1 LYHLSNKKFVLDTS
15 IIIDG
20 EITKMLEAGDVEEGS
35 EIVIPL
41 AVLDELQSQA
51 STNKEHGFVGLEEI
65 KKMRELSARRK
76 ISLRFVGQRPDLND
90 IRLAKHGRIDAIIKD
105 VAMQES
111 ATLITADYVQALVA
125 EAQGI
130 KAMHIRAPT
139 KTTDLEFEKYFDEN
153 TMSVHLKEG
162 TFPMA
167 KRGRPGT
174 FQLVKIAQEKST
186 YAQLTNIIKEV
197 SEAGRVTGTGSVEIS
212 RSGATVIQFGNFRIA
227 ITRPPFSDGLEV
239 TIVRPIV
246 RLALADYNASEK
258 LMERLSGKAEGII
271 IAGPP
276 GSGKST
282 LASSL
287 AQFYSER
294 GKIVKTF
301 ESPRD
306 LQVPEE
312 VTQYGPLE
320 GSFEKAVD
328 ILLLVRPDYTIFD
341 EVRRAQDFEVFADM
355 RLAGVGMVGV
365 VHASSPLDAIQRFM
379 GRVELG
385 MVPHILDTI
394 IFVRD
399 GSIKKVYELSLTV
412 KVPTGMTEADL
423 ARPLVEVRDFET
435 GAIEYEIYTF
445 GEENVVVP
453 VSKLAKSGGEAASGI
468 RKLAQSK
475 IMDFVRRFDPSA
487 EVNIISDNKVQ
498 VRVSKEAAPRLIGK
512 GGATVSELE
521 EMLGVKIDVEAKI
534 PTLGK
539 EIEFDIS
546 ESGSSVNILVD
557 DEVVGRTVD
566 VYVEDDYIMSSQ
578 VGKKA
583 RVKVDKRSEAGRSIV
598 NAILAGQEIKVF
610 LSRH

>member
-1 LYHLSNKKFVLDTS
+1 LRNKKFVLDTS

-20 EITKMLEAGDVEEGS
+20 EITKMLELGKIEQESD
-35 EIVIPL
+35 IIIPL

-51 STNKEHGFVGLEEI
+51 SMNKEHGFVGLEEI
-65 KKMRELSARRK
+65 KKMRELCTAK
-76 ISLRFVGQRPDLND
+76 NISLRFVGQRPDLDD

-105 VAMQES
+105 VAMHES

-130 KAMHIRAPT
+130 KAMHIRTPT
-139 KTTDLEFEKYFDEN
+139 KTTDLEFEKYFDET
-153 TMSVHLKEG
+153 TMSVHLKER

-167 KRGRPGT
+167 KRGKPGN
-174 FQLVKIAQEKST
+174 FQLVKISQEKST
-186 YAQLTNIIKEV
+186 YHQLLNITREV
-197 SEAGRVTGTGSVEIS
+197 SEASRVTGMGSVEIS
-212 RSGATVIQFGNFRIA
+212 RSGATVLQFGNFRIA

-239 TIVRPIV
+239 TIVRPII
-246 RLALADYNASEK
+246 RLELEDYNPSNK
-258 LMERLSGKAEGII
+258 LMERLSGKAEGIV

-282 LASSL
+282 LASSI
-287 AQFYSER
+287 AQFYTKR

-306 LQVPEE
+306 LQVPDE

-394 IFVRD
+394 IFVRE
-399 GSIKKVYELSLTV
+399 GSIKKVYELTLTV
-412 KVPTGMTEADL
+412 KVPSGMTEADL
-423 ARPLVEVRDFET
+423 ARPLVEVRDFES
-435 GAIEYEIYTF
+435 GVIEYEIYTF
-445 GEENVVVP
+445 GDENVVVP
-453 VSKLAKSGGEAASGI
+453 VSKLAKGGQIESGVH
-468 RKLAQSK
+468 KLAQSK
-475 IMDFVRRFDPSA
+475 IMDVVRRFDPSA

-498 VRVSKEAAPRLIGK
+498 VRVSKEAAPRVIGK
-512 GGATVSELE
+512 GGSTVSELE
-521 EMLGVKIDVEAKI
+521 EMLGIKIDVEAKT

-546 ESGSSVNILVD
+546 ETGSSINILVD
-557 DEVVGRTVD
+557 DGVIGHTVN
-566 VYVEDDYIMSSQ
+566 VYVEDEYVLSSQ

-583 RVKVDKRSEAGRSIV
+583 RVKIDKRSESGKKIL
-598 NAILAGQEIKVF
+598 NAIIAGQEEIKVF
-610 LSRH
+610 LSKR

>member
-1 LYHLSNKKFVLDTS
+1 MRNKKFVLDTS

-20 EITKMLEAGDVEEGS
+20 EITKMLEENNIEEGS
-35 EIVIPL
+35 DIIIPL

-65 KKMRELSARRK
+65 KKMRELCITK
-76 ISLRFVGQRPDLND
+76 NINLRFVGQRPDLDD

-105 VAMQES
+105 VAMYES

-130 KAMHIRAPT
+130 NAMHIQTPT
-139 KTTDLEFEKYFDEN
+139 KTTDLEFEKYFDN
-153 TMSVHLKEG
+153 TTMSVHLKEG

-167 KRGRPGT
+167 KRGKPGN
-174 FQLVKIAQEKST
+174 FQLVKISEEKST
-186 YAQLTNIIKEV
+186 YQRLSNIIKEV
-197 SEAGRVTGTGSVEIS
+197 SEASRVTGKGSVEIS
-212 RSGATVIQFGNFRIA
+212 RSGATVIQFSNFRIA

-246 RLALADYNASEK
+246 RLELEDYNASEK

-287 AQFYSER
+287 AQFYMKRS
-294 GKIVKTF
+294 KIVKTF

-394 IFVRD
+394 IFVRE
-399 GSIKKVYELSLTV
+399 GSIKKVYELTLTV
-412 KVPTGMTEADL
+412 KVPAGMTEADL
-423 ARPLVEVRDFET
+423 ARPLVEVRDFES

-453 VSKLAKSGGEAASGI
+453 VSKLAKGGQPESGM

-475 IMDFVRRFDPSA
+475 IMDIIRRFDPSA

-521 EMLGVKIDVEAKI
+521 EMLGVKIDVEAKV

-546 ESGSSVNILVD
+546 ETGSSITILVD
-557 DEVVGRTVD
+557 DDIVGRTVD
-566 VYVEDDYIMSSQ
+566 VYVEDEYILSSQ

-583 RVKVDKRSEAGRSIV
+583 RVKIDKRSESGKKIL
-598 NAILAGQEIKVF
+598 NAIIAGQEINVF
-610 LSRH
+610 LSRR

>member
-1 LYHLSNKKFVLDTS
+1 MKNKKFVLDTS
-15 IIIDG
+15 IVIDG
-20 EITKMLEAGDVEEGS
+20 EITKMLEDGNIEQGS
-35 EIVIPL
+35 DIIIPL

-65 KKMRELSARRK
+65 KKIRELCLIK
-76 ISLRFVGQRPDLND
+76 NITLRFVGQRPDLDD

-105 VAMQES
+105 VAMNES
-111 ATLITADYVQALVA
+111 AKLITADYVQALVA

-130 KAMHIRAPT
+130 EAMHIRTPT
-139 KTTDLEFEKYFDEN
+139 KTTDLEFEKYFDDS

-167 KRGRPGT
+167 KRGKPGD
-174 FQLVKIAQEKST
+174 FQLVKIGQEKITSHK
-186 YAQLTNIIKEV
+186 LLNIIKEV
-197 SEAGRVTGTGSVEIS
+197 SEASRVTGTGSVEIS
-212 RSGATVIQFGNFRIA
+212 RSGATVLQFGNFRIA

-239 TIVRPIV
+239 TLVRPIV
-246 RLALADYNASEK
+246 RLELEDYNPSSK
-258 LMERLSGKAEGII
+258 LMERLLGKAEGIV

-282 LASSL
+282 LASSM
-287 AQFYSER
+287 AKFYTKG

-306 LQVPEE
+306 LQVPDE

-399 GSIKKVYELSLTV
+399 GSIRKVYELTLTV
-412 KVPTGMTEADL
+412 KVPSGMTEEDL
-423 ARPLVEVRDFET
+423 ARPLVEVRDFES
-435 GAIEYEIYTF
+435 GVIEYEIYTF
-445 GEENVVVP
+445 GDENVVVP
-453 VSKLAKSGGEAASGI
+453 VSKLIKDEKTTASGV

-475 IMDFVRRFDPSA
+475 IMDIVRRFDPSA
-487 EVNIISDNKVQ
+487 EVNVISDNKVQ
-498 VRVSKEAAPRLIGK
+498 VRVSKEAAPRVIGK
-512 GGATVSELE
+512 GGSTVSELE

-546 ESGSSVNILVD
+546 ETGSSINILVD
-557 DEVVGRTVD
+557 DAVIGHMVD
-566 VYVEDDYIMSSQ
+566 VYIEDEYIMSSQ
-578 VGKKA
+578 IGKKA
-583 RVKVDKRSEAGRSIV
+583 RVKIDKHSEQGKKIL
-598 NAILAGQEIKVF
+598 NAVIAGQEEIKVF
-610 LSRH
+610 VSKH

>member
-1 LYHLSNKKFVLDTS
+1 MRNKKFVLDTS

-20 EITKMLEAGDVEEGS
+20 EITKMLEAGNIEQESD
-35 EIVIPL
+35 IIIPL

-65 KKMRELSARRK
+65 KKMRELCTAK
-76 ISLRFVGQRPDLND
+76 NISLRFVGQRPDLDD

-105 VAMQES
+105 VAMHES

-130 KAMHIRAPT
+130 NAMHIRTPT
-139 KTTDLEFEKYFDEN
+139 KTTDLEFERYFDDT

-167 KRGRPGT
+167 KRGKPGN
-174 FQLVKIAQEKST
+174 FQLVKISQEKST
-186 YAQLTNIIKEV
+186 YHQLLNIIREV
-197 SEAGRVTGTGSVEIS
+197 SEASRVTGTGSVEIS
-212 RSGATVIQFGNFRIA
+212 RSGATVLQYGNFRIA

-239 TIVRPIV
+239 TIVRPII
-246 RLALADYNASEK
+246 RLELEDYNPSNK
-258 LMERLSGKAEGII
+258 LMERLSGKAEGIV

-282 LASSL
+282 LASSV
-287 AQFYSER
+287 AQFYTKR

-306 LQVPEE
+306 LQVPDE

-394 IFVRD
+394 IFVRE
-399 GSIKKVYELSLTV
+399 GGIKKVYELTLTV
-412 KVPTGMTEADL
+412 KVPSGMTEADL
-423 ARPLVEVRDFET
+423 ARPLVEVRDFES
-435 GAIEYEIYTF
+435 GVIEYEIYTF
-445 GEENVVVP
+445 GDENVVVP
-453 VSKLAKSGGEAASGI
+453 VSKLAKGGRIESGI
-468 RKLAQSK
+468 HKLAQSK
-475 IMDFVRRFDPSA
+475 IMDIVRRFDPSA
-487 EVNIISDNKVQ
+487 EVNVISDNKVQ
-498 VRVSKEAAPRLIGK
+498 VRVSKEAAPRVIGK
-512 GGATVSELE
+512 GGSTVSELE
-521 EMLGVKIDVEAKI
+521 EMLGVKIDVEAKT

-546 ESGSSVNILVD
+546 ETSSAINILVHD
-557 DEVVGRTVD
+557 DVIGHTVD
-566 VYVEDDYIMSSQ
+566 VYAEDEYVLSSQ

-583 RVKVDKRSEAGRSIV
+583 RVKIDKRSESGKKIL
-598 NAILAGQEIKVF
+598 NAIIAGQEEIKVF
-610 LSRH
+610 ISRR

>member
-1 LYHLSNKKFVLDTS
+1 LKNKKFVLDTS

-20 EITKMLEAGDVEEGS
+20 EITKMLEADNIEQES
-35 EIVIPL
+35 DIIIPL

-65 KKMRELSARRK
+65 KKMRELCTAK
-76 ISLRFVGQRPDLND
+76 NIGLRFVGQRPDFDD

-105 VAMQES
+105 VAMHES

-130 KAMHIRAPT
+130 KSMHIRTPT
-139 KTTDLEFEKYFDEN
+139 KTTDLEFEKYFDDT

-167 KRGRPGT
+167 KRGKPGN
-174 FQLVKIAQEKST
+174 FQLVKISQEKST
-186 YAQLTNIIKEV
+186 YHQLINIIKEV
-197 SEAGRVTGTGSVEIS
+197 SEASRVAGTGSVEIS
-212 RSGATVIQFGNFRIA
+212 RSGATVLQFGNFRIA

-239 TIVRPIV
+239 TIVRPII
-246 RLALADYNASEK
+246 RLELEDYNPSNK
-258 LMERLSGKAEGII
+258 LMERLSGKAEGIV

-282 LASSL
+282 LASSV
-287 AQFYSER
+287 AQFYTKR

-306 LQVPEE
+306 LQVPDE

-394 IFVRD
+394 IFVRE
-399 GSIKKVYELSLTV
+399 GSIKKVYELTLTV
-412 KVPTGMTEADL
+412 KVPSGMTEADL
-423 ARPLVEVRDFET
+423 ARPLVEVRDFES
-435 GAIEYEIYTF
+435 GVIEYEIYTF
-445 GEENVVVP
+445 GDENVVVP
-453 VSKLAKSGGEAASGI
+453 VSKLAKGGQIERSGVH
-468 RKLAQSK
+468 KLAQSK
-475 IMDFVRRFDPSA
+475 VMDIVRRFDPSA
-487 EVNIISDNKVQ
+487 EVNVISNNKVQ
-498 VRVSKEAAPRLIGK
+498 IRVSKEAAPRVIGK
-512 GGATVSELE
+512 GGSTVSELE
-521 EMLGVKIDVEAKI
+521 EMLGVKIDVEAKT

-546 ESGSSVNILVD
+546 ETGSSINILFD
-557 DEVVGRTVD
+557 DDVIGHMVD
-566 VYVEDDYIMSSQ
+566 VYIEDQYVLSSQ

-583 RVKVDKRSEAGRSIV
+583 RVKIDKRSESGKKIL
-598 NAILAGQEIKVF
+598 NAIIAGQEEDIKVF
-610 LSRH
+610 ISSH

>member
-1 LYHLSNKKFVLDTS
+1 LKNKKFVLDTS

-20 EITKMLEAGDVEEGS
+20 EITKMLEAGNIEQESD
-35 EIVIPL
+35 IIIPL

-65 KKMRELSARRK
+65 KKMRELCITNN
-76 ISLRFVGQRPDLND
+76 ISLRFVGQRPDLDD

-105 VAMQES
+105 VAMHEA

-130 KAMHIRAPT
+130 EAMHIRTPT
-139 KTTDLEFEKYFDEN
+139 KTTDLEFEKYFDDT

-162 TFPMA
+162 TFPVA
-167 KRGRPGT
+167 KRGKPGN
-174 FQLVKIAQEKST
+174 FQLVRISQEKST
-186 YAQLTNIIKEV
+186 SRQLLNIIKEV
-197 SEAGRVTGTGSVEIS
+197 SEASRVTGTGSVEIS
-212 RSGATVIQFGNFRIA
+212 RSGATVLQFGNFRIA

-239 TIVRPIV
+239 TIVRPII
-246 RLALADYNASEK
+246 RLELEDYNVSNK
-258 LMERLSGKAEGII
+258 LMERLSGKAEGIV

-282 LASSL
+282 LASSI
-287 AQFYSER
+287 AQFYTKR
-294 GKIVKTF
+294 AKIVKTF

-412 KVPTGMTEADL
+412 KVPSGMTEADL
-423 ARPLVEVRDFET
+423 ARPLVEVRDFES
-435 GAIEYEIYTF
+435 GVIEYEIYTF
-445 GEENVVVP
+445 GDENVVVP
-453 VSKLAKSGGEAASGI
+453 VSKLAKGGQMESGV

-475 IMDFVRRFDPSA
+475 IMDVVRRFDPSA
-487 EVNIISDNKVQ
+487 EVNVISDNKVQ
-498 VRVSKEAAPRLIGK
+498 VRVSKEAAPRVIGK
-512 GGATVSELE
+512 GGSTVSELE

-546 ESGSSVNILVD
+546 EAGSSINILVD
-557 DEVVGRTVD
+557 DDVIGHTVD
-566 VYVEDDYIMSSQ
+566 VYVEDEYILSSQ

-583 RVKVDKRSEAGRSIV
+583 RLKIDKRSESGKKIL
-598 NAILAGQEIKVF
+598 NAIIAGQEEVKVF
-610 LSRH
+610 ISRR

>member
-1 LYHLSNKKFVLDTS
+1 LRNKKFVLDTS

-20 EITKMLEAGDVEEGS
+20 EITKMLEAGNIEQESD
-35 EIVIPL
+35 IIIPL

-65 KKMRELSARRK
+65 KKMRELCTAK
-76 ISLRFVGQRPDLND
+76 NISLRFVGQRPDLDD

-105 VAMQES
+105 VAMHES

-130 KAMHIRAPT
+130 NAMHIRTPT
-139 KTTDLEFEKYFDEN
+139 KTTDLEFERYFDDT

-167 KRGRPGT
+167 KRGKPGN
-174 FQLVKIAQEKST
+174 FQLVKISQEKST
-186 YAQLTNIIKEV
+186 YHQLLNIIREV
-197 SEAGRVTGTGSVEIS
+197 SEASRVTGTGSVEIS
-212 RSGATVIQFGNFRIA
+212 RSGATVLQYGNFRIA

-239 TIVRPIV
+239 TIVRPII
-246 RLALADYNASEK
+246 RLELEDYNPSNK
-258 LMERLSGKAEGII
+258 LMERLSGKAEGIV

-282 LASSL
+282 LASSV
-287 AQFYSER
+287 AQFYTKR

-306 LQVPEE
+306 LQVPDE

-394 IFVRD
+394 IFVRE
-399 GSIKKVYELSLTV
+399 GGIKKVYELTLTV
-412 KVPTGMTEADL
+412 KVPSGMTEADL
-423 ARPLVEVRDFET
+423 ARPLVEVRDFES
-435 GAIEYEIYTF
+435 GVIEYEIYTF
-445 GEENVVVP
+445 GDENVVVP
-453 VSKLAKSGGEAASGI
+453 VSKLAKGGRIESGI
-468 RKLAQSK
+468 HKLAQSK
-475 IMDFVRRFDPSA
+475 IMDIVRRFDPSA
-487 EVNIISDNKVQ
+487 EVNVISDNKVQ
-498 VRVSKEAAPRLIGK
+498 VRVSKEAAPRVIGK
-512 GGATVSELE
+512 GGSTVSELE
-521 EMLGVKIDVEAKI
+521 EMLGVKIDVEAKT

-546 ESGSSVNILVD
+546 ETSSAINILVHD
-557 DEVVGRTVD
+557 DVIGHTVD
-566 VYVEDDYIMSSQ
+566 VYAEDEYVLSSQ

-583 RVKVDKRSEAGRSIV
+583 RVKIDKRSESGKKIL
-598 NAILAGQEIKVF
+598 NAIIAGQEEIKVF
-610 LSRH
+610 ISRR

>member
-1 LYHLSNKKFVLDTS
+1 MKNKKFVLDTS

-20 EITKMLEAGDVEEGS
+20 EITKMLEAGNIEQESD
-35 EIVIPL
+35 IIIPL

-65 KKMRELSARRK
+65 KKMRELCITNN
-76 ISLRFVGQRPDLND
+76 ISLRFVGQRPDLDD

-105 VAMQES
+105 VAMHEA

-130 KAMHIRAPT
+130 EAMHIRTPT
-139 KTTDLEFEKYFDEN
+139 KTTDLEFEKYFDDT

-162 TFPMA
+162 TFPVA
-167 KRGRPGT
+167 KRGKPGN
-174 FQLVKIAQEKST
+174 FQLVRISQEKST
-186 YAQLTNIIKEV
+186 PRQLLNIIKEV
-197 SEAGRVTGTGSVEIS
+197 SEASRVTGMGSVEIS
-212 RSGATVIQFGNFRIA
+212 RSGATVLQFGNFRIA

-239 TIVRPIV
+239 TIVRPII
-246 RLALADYNASEK
+246 RLELEDYNVSNK
-258 LMERLSGKAEGII
+258 LMERLSGKAEGIV

-282 LASSL
+282 LASSI
-287 AQFYSER
+287 AQFYTKR
-294 GKIVKTF
+294 AKIVKTF

-412 KVPTGMTEADL
+412 KVPSGMTEADL
-423 ARPLVEVRDFET
+423 ARPLVEVRDFES
-435 GAIEYEIYTF
+435 GVIEYEIYTY
-445 GEENVVVP
+445 GDENVVVP
-453 VSKLAKSGGEAASGI
+453 VSKLAKGGQIESGV

-475 IMDFVRRFDPSA
+475 IMDVVRRFDPSA
-487 EVNIISDNKVQ
+487 EVNVISDNKVQ
-498 VRVSKEAAPRLIGK
+498 VRVSKEAAPRVIGK
-512 GGATVSELE
+512 GGSTVSELE

-534 PTLGK
+534 PTPGK

-546 ESGSSVNILVD
+546 EAGSSINILVD
-557 DEVVGRTVD
+557 DDVIGHTVD
-566 VYVEDDYIMSSQ
+566 VYVEDEYILSSQ

-583 RVKVDKRSEAGRSIV
+583 RLKIDKRSESGKKLL
-598 NAILAGQEIKVF
+598 NAIITGQEEVKVF
-610 LSRH
+610 ISRR

>member
-1 LYHLSNKKFVLDTS
+1 LRNKKFVLDTS

-20 EITKMLEAGDVEEGS
+20 EITKMLELGNIEQESD
-35 EIVIPL
+35 IIIPL

-51 STNKEHGFVGLEEI
+51 SMNKEHGFVGLEEI
-65 KKMRELSARRK
+65 KKMRELCTAK
-76 ISLRFVGQRPDLND
+76 NISLRFVGQRPDLDD

-105 VAMQES
+105 VAMHES

-130 KAMHIRAPT
+130 KAMHIRTPT
-139 KTTDLEFEKYFDEN
+139 KTTDLEFEKYFDDT

-167 KRGRPGT
+167 KRGKPGN
-174 FQLVKIAQEKST
+174 FQLVKISQEKST
-186 YAQLTNIIKEV
+186 YHQLLNITREV
-197 SEAGRVTGTGSVEIS
+197 SEASRVTGMGSVEIS
-212 RSGATVIQFGNFRIA
+212 RSGATVLQFGNFRIA

-239 TIVRPIV
+239 TIVRPII
-246 RLALADYNASEK
+246 RLELEDYNPSNK
-258 LMERLSGKAEGII
+258 LMERLSGKAEGIV

-282 LASSL
+282 LASSI
-287 AQFYSER
+287 AQFYTKR

-306 LQVPEE
+306 LQVPDE

-394 IFVRD
+394 IFVRE
-399 GSIKKVYELSLTV
+399 GSIKKVYELTLTV
-412 KVPTGMTEADL
+412 KVPSGMTEADL
-423 ARPLVEVRDFET
+423 ARPLVEVRDFES
-435 GAIEYEIYTF
+435 GVIEYEIYTF
-445 GEENVVVP
+445 GDENVVVP
-453 VSKLAKSGGEAASGI
+453 VSKLAKGGQIESGVH
-468 RKLAQSK
+468 KLAQSK
-475 IMDFVRRFDPSA
+475 IMDVVRRFDPSA

-498 VRVSKEAAPRLIGK
+498 VRVSKEAAPRVIGK
-512 GGATVSELE
+512 GGSTVSELE
-521 EMLGVKIDVEAKI
+521 EMLGIKIDVEAKT
-534 PTLGK
+534 PTLGE

-546 ESGSSVNILVD
+546 ETGSSINILVD
-557 DEVVGRTVD
+557 DGVIGHTVN
-566 VYVEDDYIMSSQ
+566 VYVEDEYVLSSQ

-583 RVKVDKRSEAGRSIV
+583 RVKIDKRSESGKKIL
-598 NAILAGQEIKVF
+598 NAIIAGQEEIKVF
-610 LSRH
+610 ISKR

>member
-1 LYHLSNKKFVLDTS
+1 LKNKKFVLDTS

-20 EITKMLEAGDVEEGS
+20 EITKMLEAGNIEQESD
-35 EIVIPL
+35 IIIPL

-65 KKMRELSARRK
+65 KKMREICITNN
-76 ISLRFVGQRPDLND
+76 ISLRFVGQRPDLDD

-105 VAMQES
+105 VAMHEA

-130 KAMHIRAPT
+130 EAMHIRTPT
-139 KTTDLEFEKYFDEN
+139 KTTDLEFEKYFDDT

-162 TFPMA
+162 TFPVA
-167 KRGRPGT
+167 KRGKPGN
-174 FQLVKIAQEKST
+174 FQLVKISQEKST
-186 YAQLTNIIKEV
+186 SRQLLNIIKEV
-197 SEAGRVTGTGSVEIS
+197 SEASRVTGTGSVEIS
-212 RSGATVIQFGNFRIA
+212 RSGATVLQFGNFRIA

-246 RLALADYNASEK
+246 RLELEDYNASNK
-258 LMERLSGKAEGII
+258 LMERLSGKAEGIV

-282 LASSL
+282 LASSV
-287 AQFYSER
+287 AQFYTKG

-306 LQVPEE
+306 LQVPDE

-399 GSIKKVYELSLTV
+399 GSIKKVYELTLTV
-412 KVPTGMTEADL
+412 KVPSGMTEADL
-423 ARPLVEVRDFET
+423 ARPLVEVRDFES

-445 GEENVVVP
+445 GDENVVVP
-453 VSKLAKSGGEAASGI
+453 VKQLAKGGQIESGV

-475 IMDFVRRFDPSA
+475 IMDIVRRFDPSA
-487 EVNIISDNKVQ
+487 EVNVISDNKVQ
-498 VRVSKEAAPRLIGK
+498 VRVSKEAAPRVIGK
-512 GGATVSELE
+512 GGSTVSELE

-546 ESGSSVNILVD
+546 ETGSSINILVD
-557 DEVVGRTVD
+557 DDVIGNTVD
-566 VYVEDDYIMSSQ
+566 VYVEDEYILSSH

-583 RVKVDKRSEAGRSIV
+583 RVKIDKRSESGKKIL
-598 NAILAGQEIKVF
+598 NAIIAGQEEIKVF
-610 LSRH
+610 ISRR

>member
-1 LYHLSNKKFVLDTS
+1 LRNNKFVLDTS

-20 EITKMLEAGDVEEGS
+20 EITKMLEAGNIEQESD
-35 EIVIPL
+35 IIIPL

-65 KKMRELSARRK
+65 KKMRELCTAK
-76 ISLRFVGQRPDLND
+76 NISLRFVGQRPDLDD

-105 VAMQES
+105 VAMHES

-130 KAMHIRAPT
+130 KAMHIRTPT
-139 KTTDLEFEKYFDEN
+139 KTTDLEFERYFDGT

-167 KRGRPGT
+167 KRGKPGN
-174 FQLVKIAQEKST
+174 FQLVKISQEKST
-186 YAQLTNIIKEV
+186 YHQLLNIVREV
-197 SEAGRVTGTGSVEIS
+197 SEASRVTGTGSVEIS
-212 RSGATVIQFGNFRIA
+212 RSGATVLQFGNFRIA

-239 TIVRPIV
+239 TIVRPII
-246 RLALADYNASEK
+246 RLELEDYNASNK
-258 LMERLSGKAEGII
+258 LMERLSGKAEGIV

-282 LASSL
+282 LASSV
-287 AQFYSER
+287 AQFYTKR

-306 LQVPEE
+306 LQVPDE

-394 IFVRD
+394 IFVRE
-399 GSIKKVYELSLTV
+399 GSIKKVYELTLTV
-412 KVPTGMTEADL
+412 KVPSGMTEADL
-423 ARPLVEVRDFET
+423 ARPLVEVRDFES
-435 GAIEYEIYTF
+435 GVIEYEIYTF
-445 GEENVVVP
+445 GDENVVVP
-453 VSKLAKSGGEAASGI
+453 VLKLAKGVRMESGVH
-468 RKLAQSK
+468 KLAQSK
-475 IMDFVRRFDPSA
+475 IMDIVRRFDPSA
-487 EVNIISDNKVQ
+487 EVNVISDNKVQ
-498 VRVSKEAAPRLIGK
+498 IRVSKEAAPRVIGK
-512 GGATVSELE
+512 GGSTVSELE
-521 EMLGVKIDVEAKI
+521 EMLGVKIDVEAKT

-546 ESGSSVNILVD
+546 ETSSSINILVSD
-557 DEVVGRTVD
+557 DAIGHTVD
-566 VYVEDDYIMSSQ
+566 VYVEDEYILSSP

-583 RVKVDKRSEAGRSIV
+583 RVKIDKRSESGKKIL
-598 NAILAGQEIKVF
+598 NAIIAGQEEIKVF
-610 LSRH
+610 INRRR

>member
-1 LYHLSNKKFVLDTS
+1 MSGQKFVLDTS

-20 EITKMLEAGDVEEGS
+20 EITKMIQNGDLEEGS
-35 EIVIPL
+35 ELIIPL

-51 STNKEHGFVGLEEI
+51 STNKEHGFVGLSEI
-65 KKMRELSARRK
+65 KKMRELCSARNVQ
-76 ISLRFVGQRPDLND
+76 LRFVGQRPDIDD

-130 KAMHIRAPT
+130 KAKHIRAPT
-139 KTTDLEFEKYFDEN
+139 KTKDLEFEKYFDEN

-167 KRGRPGT
+167 KRGKPGS
-174 FQLVKIAQEKST
+174 FELIKIGDEMST

-197 SEAGRVTGTGSVEIS
+197 SEASRVTGAGSLEIS

-239 TIVRPIV
+239 TIVKPIV
-246 RLALADYNASEK
+246 RLVLSDYAPSAK
-258 LMERLSGKAEGII
+258 LMERLSGKAEGVI

-287 AQFYSER
+287 AQFYVDR
-294 GKIVKTF
+294 NKIVKTF

-306 LQVPEE
+306 LQVPDQ

-341 EVRRAQDFEVFADM
+341 EVRRAHDFAVFADM

-385 MVPHILDTI
+385 MIPHILDTI

-399 GSIKKVYELSLTV
+399 GGIKKVYELELTV
-412 KVPTGMTEADL
+412 RVPTGMTEADL
-423 ARPLVEVRDFET
+423 ARPLVEVRDFES
-435 GAIEYEIYTF
+435 GAIEYEIYTY

-453 VSKLAKSGGEAASGI
+453 ISKIAKAGQAAESGI
-468 RKLAQSK
+468 KKLAQSR
-475 IMDFVRRFDPSA
+475 ILDYVRRFDPSA

-498 VRVSKEAAPRLIGK
+498 VRVSKDAAPRLIGR

-521 EMLGVKIDVEAKI
+521 EMLGVKIDVEVRI

-539 EIEFDIS
+539 EIDFEIN
-546 ESGSSVNILVD
+546 ESGSSVNVLLD
-557 DEVVGRTVD
+557 DKVIGRTVD
-566 VYVEDDYIMSSQ
+566 VYVNEELMISSQ

-583 RVKVDKRSEAGRSIV
+583 RVKIDKRSEAGRKIV
-598 NAILAGQEIKVF
+598 NAIIGGEEIKVF
-610 LSRH
+610 LSRR

>member
-1 LYHLSNKKFVLDTS
+1 LRNKKFVLDTS

-20 EITKMLEAGDVEEGS
+20 EITKMLEVGNIEQESD
-35 EIVIPL
+35 IIIPL

-65 KKMRELSARRK
+65 KKMRELCTAK
-76 ISLRFVGQRPDLND
+76 NISLRFVGQRPDLDD

-105 VAMQES
+105 VAMHES

-130 KAMHIRAPT
+130 KAMHIRTPT
-139 KTTDLEFEKYFDEN
+139 KTTDLEFEKYFDDT

-162 TFPMA
+162 TIPMA
-167 KRGRPGT
+167 KRGKPGN
-174 FQLVKIAQEKST
+174 FQLVKINQEKST
-186 YAQLTNIIKEV
+186 YHQLLNIIREV
-197 SEAGRVTGTGSVEIS
+197 SEASRVTGTGSVEIS
-212 RSGATVIQFGNFRIA
+212 RSGATVLQFGNFRIA

-239 TIVRPIV
+239 TIVRPII
-246 RLALADYNASEK
+246 RLELEDYNASNK
-258 LMERLSGKAEGII
+258 LMERLSGKAEGIV

-282 LASSL
+282 LASSV
-287 AQFYSER
+287 AQFYTKR

-306 LQVPEE
+306 LQVPDE

-399 GSIKKVYELSLTV
+399 GSIKKVYELTLTV
-412 KVPTGMTEADL
+412 KVPSGMTEADL
-423 ARPLVEVRDFET
+423 ARPLVEVRDFES
-435 GAIEYEIYTF
+435 GVIEYEIYTF
-445 GEENVVVP
+445 GDENVVVP
-453 VSKLAKSGGEAASGI
+453 VSKLAKGGQIESGV

-475 IMDFVRRFDPSA
+475 IMDIVRRFDPSA
-487 EVNIISDNKVQ
+487 EVNVISDNKVQ
-498 VRVSKEAAPRLIGK
+498 VRVSKEAAPRVIGK
-512 GGATVSELE
+512 GGSTVSELE
-521 EMLGVKIDVEAKI
+521 EMLGVKIDVEAKT

-546 ESGSSVNILVD
+546 ETGSSINILVD
-557 DEVVGRTVD
+557 DDVIGHTVD
-566 VYVEDDYIMSSQ
+566 VYVEDEYVLSSQ
-578 VGKKA
+578 VGKKT
-583 RVKVDKRSEAGRSIV
+583 RVKIDKRSESGKKIL
-598 NAILAGQEIKVF
+598 NAIIAGQEEIKVF
-610 LSRH
+610 ISRR

>member
-1 LYHLSNKKFVLDTS
+1 LTNKKFVLDTS

-20 EITKMLEAGDVEEGS
+20 EITKMLEACNIEEGS
-35 EIVIPL
+35 DIIIPL

-65 KKMRELSARRK
+65 KKMRELCITK
-76 ISLRFVGQRPDLND
+76 NINLRFVGQRPDLDD

-105 VAMQES
+105 VAMYES
-111 ATLITADYVQALVA
+111 ATLMTADYVQALVA

-130 KAMHIRAPT
+130 KAMHIRTPT
-139 KTTDLEFEKYFDEN
+139 KTTDLEFEKYFDN
-153 TMSVHLKEG
+153 TTMSVHIKEG

-167 KRGRPGT
+167 KRGKPGN
-174 FQLVKIAQEKST
+174 FQLVKISEEKST
-186 YAQLTNIIKEV
+186 YQQLSNIIKEV
-197 SEAGRVTGTGSVEIS
+197 SEASRVTGAGSVEIS

-239 TIVRPIV
+239 TIVTPIV
-246 RLALADYNASEK
+246 RLELEDYNPSEK

-287 AQFYSER
+287 AQFYMKRS
-294 GKIVKTF
+294 KIVKTF

-306 LQVPEE
+306 LQVPKE

-379 GRVELG
+379 SRVELG
-385 MVPHILDTI
+385 MIPHILDTI
-394 IFVRD
+394 IFVRE
-399 GSIKKVYELSLTV
+399 GSIKKVYELTLTV

-423 ARPLVEVRDFET
+423 ARPLVEVRDFES
-435 GAIEYEIYTF
+435 GAVEYEIYTF

-453 VSKLAKSGGEAASGI
+453 VSKLAKGGQAESGV
-468 RKLAQSK
+468 RKLAQSR
-475 IMDFVRRFDPSA
+475 IMDIMRRFDPRA
-487 EVNIISDNKVQ
+487 EVNVISDNKVQ
-498 VRVSKEAAPRLIGK
+498 VRVSKESAPRLIGK
-512 GGATVSELE
+512 GGATISDLE

-546 ESGSSVNILVD
+546 ETGSSINILVND
-557 DEVVGRTVD
+557 DVVGHTLD
-566 VYVEDDYIMSSQ
+566 VYVEDEYILSSQ

-583 RVKVDKRSEAGRSIV
+583 RVKIDKRSESGKKIL
-598 NAILAGQEIKVF
+598 NAIIAGQEIKVF
-610 LSRH
+610 LSRR

>member
-1 LYHLSNKKFVLDTS
+1 LRDKKFVLDTS

-20 EITKMLEAGDVEEGS
+20 EITKMLEAGSIEEES
-35 EIVIPL
+35 DIIIPL

-65 KKMRELSARRK
+65 KKMREICTTKS
-76 ISLRFVGQRPDLND
+76 ISLRFVGQRPDFDD

-105 VAMQES
+105 VAMHES

-130 KAMHIRAPT
+130 KALHIRTPT
-139 KTTDLEFEKYFDEN
+139 KTTDLEFEEYFDDT

-167 KRGRPGT
+167 KRGKPGK
-174 FQLVKIAQEKST
+174 FQLVKISQEKTT
-186 YAQLTNIIKEV
+186 YHQLSNIIKEV
-197 SEAGRVTGTGSVEIS
+197 SEASRVTGMGSVEIS
-212 RSGATVIQFGNFRIA
+212 RSGATVLQFGNFRIA

-239 TIVRPIV
+239 TIVRPII
-246 RLALADYNASEK
+246 RLELEDYNPSNK

-282 LASSL
+282 LASSV
-287 AQFYSER
+287 AQFYSKG

-306 LQVPEE
+306 LQVPDE
-312 VTQYGPLE
+312 VTQYAPLE

-341 EVRRAQDFEVFADM
+341 EVRRAHDFEVFADM

-394 IFVRD
+394 IFVRE
-399 GSIKKVYELSLTV
+399 GSIKKVYELTLTV

-423 ARPLVEVRDFET
+423 ARPLVEVRDFES
-435 GAIEYEIYTF
+435 GAVEYEIYTF

-453 VSKLAKSGGEAASGI
+453 VSKLAKGGQTESGV

-475 IMDFVRRFDPSA
+475 IMDVIRRFDPSA
-487 EVNIISDNKVQ
+487 EVNVISDNKVQ
-498 VRVSKEAAPRLIGK
+498 VRVSKESAPRLIGK
-512 GGATVSELE
+512 GGATISELE
-521 EMLGVKIDVEAKI
+521 EMLGVKIDVETKI
-534 PTLGK
+534 PVLGK

-546 ESGSSVNILVD
+546 ETGSSINILVD
-557 DEVVGRTVD
+557 DAIVGRAVD
-566 VYVEDDYIMSSQ
+566 VYVEDEYILSSQ

-583 RVKVDKRSEAGRSIV
+583 RVKIDKHNETGKRIL
-598 NAILAGQEIKVF
+598 NAIIGEQKIQVF
-610 LSRH
+610 LSRR

>member
-1 LYHLSNKKFVLDTS
+1 LRNKKFVLDTS

-20 EITKMLEAGDVEEGS
+20 EITKMLEGGSIEEES
-35 EIVIPL
+35 DIIIPL

-65 KKMRELSARRK
+65 KKMREICTAK
-76 ISLRFVGQRPDLND
+76 NISLRFVGQRPDLDD

-105 VAMQES
+105 VAMHES

-130 KAMHIRAPT
+130 KALHIRTPT
-139 KTTDLEFEKYFDEN
+139 KTTDLEFEEYFDDT

-167 KRGRPGT
+167 KRGKPGN
-174 FQLVKIAQEKST
+174 FQLVKISQEKTT
-186 YAQLTNIIKEV
+186 YHQLSNIIKEV
-197 SEAGRVTGTGSVEIS
+197 SEASRVTGMGSVEIS
-212 RSGATVIQFGNFRIA
+212 RSGATVLQFGNFRIA

-239 TIVRPIV
+239 TIVRPII
-246 RLALADYNASEK
+246 RLELEDYNPSNK

-282 LASSL
+282 LASSV
-287 AQFYSER
+287 AQFYSKG

-306 LQVPEE
+306 LQVPDE

-341 EVRRAQDFEVFADM
+341 EVRRAHDFEVFADM

-399 GSIKKVYELSLTV
+399 GSIRKVYELTLTV
-412 KVPTGMTEADL
+412 KVPSGMTEADL
-423 ARPLVEVRDFET
+423 ARPLVEVRDFES
-435 GAIEYEIYTF
+435 GVIEYEIYTF
-445 GEENVVVP
+445 GDENVVVP
-453 VSKLAKSGGEAASGI
+453 VSELAKGGGGQTESGV

-475 IMDFVRRFDPSA
+475 IMDIVRRFDPSA
-487 EVNIISDNKVQ
+487 EVNVVSDNKVQ
-498 VRVSKEAAPRLIGK
+498 VRVSKEAAPRIIGK
-512 GGATVSELE
+512 GGSTVSELE

-534 PTLGK
+534 PALGK
-539 EIEFDIS
+539 EIQFDIS
-546 ESGSSVNILVD
+546 EAGSSVNILVD
-557 DEVVGRTVD
+557 DDVIGRTVD
-566 VYVEDDYIMSSQ
+566 VYVEDEYILSSQ

-583 RVKVDKRSEAGRSIV
+583 RVKIDKRSESGKKIL
-598 NAILAGQEIKVF
+598 NAILGGQEEIKVF
-610 LSRH
+610 ISRR

>member
-1 LYHLSNKKFVLDTS
+1 LRNNKFVLDTS

-20 EITKMLEAGDVEEGS
+20 EITKMLEVGNIEQESD
-35 EIVIPL
+35 IIIPL

-65 KKMRELSARRK
+65 KKMRELCTAK
-76 ISLRFVGQRPDLND
+76 NISLRFVGQRPDLDD

-105 VAMQES
+105 VAMHES

-130 KAMHIRAPT
+130 NAMHIRTPT
-139 KTTDLEFEKYFDEN
+139 KTTDLEFERYFDDT

-167 KRGRPGT
+167 KRGKPGN
-174 FQLVKIAQEKST
+174 FQLVKISQEKST
-186 YAQLTNIIKEV
+186 YHQLLNIIREV
-197 SEAGRVTGTGSVEIS
+197 SEASRVTGTGSVEIS
-212 RSGATVIQFGNFRIA
+212 RSGATVLQYGNFRIA

-239 TIVRPIV
+239 TIVRPII
-246 RLALADYNASEK
+246 RLELEDYNPSNK
-258 LMERLSGKAEGII
+258 LMERLSGKAEGIV

-282 LASSL
+282 LASSV
-287 AQFYSER
+287 AQFYTKR

-306 LQVPEE
+306 LQVPDE

-394 IFVRD
+394 IFVRE
-399 GSIKKVYELSLTV
+399 GGIKKVYELTLTV
-412 KVPTGMTEADL
+412 KVPSGMTEADL
-423 ARPLVEVRDFET
+423 ARPLVEVRDFES
-435 GAIEYEIYTF
+435 GVIEYEIYTF
-445 GEENVVVP
+445 GDENVVVP
-453 VSKLAKSGGEAASGI
+453 VSKLAKGGRIESGI
-468 RKLAQSK
+468 HKLAQSK
-475 IMDFVRRFDPSA
+475 IMDIVRRFDPSA
-487 EVNIISDNKVQ
+487 EVNVISDNKVQ
-498 VRVSKEAAPRLIGK
+498 VRVSKEAAPRVIGK
-512 GGATVSELE
+512 GGSTVSELE
-521 EMLGVKIDVEAKI
+521 EMLGVKIDVEAKT

-546 ESGSSVNILVD
+546 ETSSAINILVHD
-557 DEVVGRTVD
+557 DVIGHTVD
-566 VYVEDDYIMSSQ
+566 VYAEDEYVLSSQ

-583 RVKVDKRSEAGRSIV
+583 RVKIDKRSESGKKIL
-598 NAILAGQEIKVF
+598 NAIIAGQEEIKVF
-610 LSRH
+610 ISRR

>member
-1 LYHLSNKKFVLDTS
+1 LKNKKFVLDTS

-20 EITKMLEAGDVEEGS
+20 EITKMLEAGNIEQESD
-35 EIVIPL
+35 IIIPL

-65 KKMRELSARRK
+65 KKMRELCITNN
-76 ISLRFVGQRPDLND
+76 ISLRFVGQRPDLDD

-105 VAMQES
+105 VAMHEA

-130 KAMHIRAPT
+130 EAMHIRTPT
-139 KTTDLEFEKYFDEN
+139 KTTDLEFEKYFDDT

-162 TFPMA
+162 TFPVA
-167 KRGRPGT
+167 KRGKPGN
-174 FQLVKIAQEKST
+174 FQLVKISQEKST
-186 YAQLTNIIKEV
+186 SRQLSNIIKEV
-197 SEAGRVTGTGSVEIS
+197 SEASRVTGTGSVEIS
-212 RSGATVIQFGNFRIA
+212 RSGATVLQFGNFRIA

-239 TIVRPIV
+239 TIVRPII
-246 RLALADYNASEK
+246 RLELEDYNVSNK
-258 LMERLSGKAEGII
+258 LMERLSGKAEGIV

-282 LASSL
+282 LASSI
-287 AQFYSER
+287 AKFYTKR
-294 GKIVKTF
+294 AKIVKTF

-306 LQVPEE
+306 LQVPDE

-394 IFVRD
+394 IFVKD
-399 GSIKKVYELSLTV
+399 GSIKKVYELTLTV
-412 KVPTGMTEADL
+412 KVPSGMTEADL
-423 ARPLVEVRDFET
+423 ARPLVEVRDFES
-435 GAIEYEIYTF
+435 GVIEYEIYTF
-445 GEENVVVP
+445 GDENVVVP
-453 VSKLAKSGGEAASGI
+453 VSNLAKGGQIESGV

-475 IMDFVRRFDPSA
+475 IMDVVRRFDPSA
-487 EVNIISDNKVQ
+487 EVNVISDNKVQ
-498 VRVSKEAAPRLIGK
+498 VRVSKEAAPRVIGK
-512 GGATVSELE
+512 GGSTVSELE

-539 EIEFDIS
+539 EIEFDVS
-546 ESGSSVNILVD
+546 EAGSSINILVD
-557 DEVVGRTVD
+557 DDVIGHTVD
-566 VYVEDDYIMSSQ
+566 VYVEDEYILSSQ

-583 RVKVDKRSEAGRSIV
+583 RLKIDKRSESGKKIL
-598 NAILAGQEIKVF
+598 NAIIAGQEEIKVF
-610 LSRH
+610 ISRR

>member
-1 LYHLSNKKFVLDTS
+1 MRNKKFVLDTS

-20 EITKMLEAGDVEEGS
+20 EITKMLEAGNIEQESD
-35 EIVIPL
+35 IIIPL

-65 KKMRELSARRK
+65 KKMRELCTAK
-76 ISLRFVGQRPDLND
+76 NISLRFVGQRPDLDD

-105 VAMQES
+105 VAMLES

-130 KAMHIRAPT
+130 EAMHIRTPT
-139 KTTDLEFEKYFDEN
+139 KTTDLEFERYFDDT

-167 KRGRPGT
+167 KRGKPGN
-174 FQLVKIAQEKST
+174 FQLVKISQEKST
-186 YAQLTNIIKEV
+186 YHQLLNIIREV
-197 SEAGRVTGTGSVEIS
+197 SEASRVTGTGSVEIS
-212 RSGATVIQFGNFRIA
+212 RSGATVLQYGNFRIA

-239 TIVRPIV
+239 TIVRPII
-246 RLALADYNASEK
+246 RLELEDYNPSNK
-258 LMERLSGKAEGII
+258 LMERLSGKAEGIV

-282 LASSL
+282 LASSV
-287 AQFYSER
+287 AQFYTKR

-306 LQVPEE
+306 LQVPDE

-394 IFVRD
+394 IFVRE
-399 GSIKKVYELSLTV
+399 GSIKKVYELTLTV
-412 KVPTGMTEADL
+412 KVPSGMTEADL
-423 ARPLVEVRDFET
+423 ARPLVEVRDFES
-435 GAIEYEIYTF
+435 GVIEYEIYTF
-445 GEENVVVP
+445 GDENVVVP
-453 VSKLAKSGGEAASGI
+453 VSKLAKGGRIESGI
-468 RKLAQSK
+468 HKLA
-475 IMDFVRRFDPSA
+475 
-487 EVNIISDNKVQ
+487 
-498 VRVSKEAAPRLIGK
+498 
-512 GGATVSELE
+512 
-521 EMLGVKIDVEAKI
+521 
-534 PTLGK
+534 
-539 EIEFDIS
+539 
-546 ESGSSVNILVD
+546 
-557 DEVVGRTVD
+557 
-566 VYVEDDYIMSSQ
+566 
-578 VGKKA
+578 
-583 RVKVDKRSEAGRSIV
+583 
-598 NAILAGQEIKVF
+598 
-610 LSRH
+610 

>member
-1 LYHLSNKKFVLDTS
+1 LRNKKFVLDTS

-20 EITKMLEAGDVEEGS
+20 EITKMLEEGS
-35 EIVIPL
+35 IEEESDIIIPL

-65 KKMRELSARRK
+65 KKMREICTSK
-76 ISLRFVGQRPDLND
+76 NITLRFVGQRPDLDD

-105 VAMQES
+105 VAMHES

-130 KAMHIRAPT
+130 KALHIRTPT
-139 KTTDLEFEKYFDEN
+139 KTTDLEFEEYFDDT

-167 KRGRPGT
+167 KRGKPGN
-174 FQLVKIAQEKST
+174 FQLVKISQEKTT
-186 YAQLTNIIKEV
+186 YHQLSNIIKEV
-197 SEAGRVTGTGSVEIS
+197 SEASRVTGMGSVEIS
-212 RSGATVIQFGNFRIA
+212 RSGATVLQFGNFRIA

-239 TIVRPIV
+239 TIVRPII
-246 RLALADYNASEK
+246 RLELEDYNPSNK

-282 LASSL
+282 LASSV
-287 AQFYSER
+287 AQFYSKG

-306 LQVPEE
+306 LQVPDE

-341 EVRRAQDFEVFADM
+341 EVRRAHDFEVFADM

-394 IFVRD
+394 IFVKD
-399 GSIKKVYELSLTV
+399 GSIRKVYELTLTV
-412 KVPTGMTEADL
+412 KVPSGMTEADL
-423 ARPLVEVRDFET
+423 ARPLVEVRDFES

-445 GEENVVVP
+445 GDENVVVP
-453 VSKLAKSGGEAASGI
+453 VSELAKGGQTESGV

-475 IMDFVRRFDPSA
+475 IMDIVRRFDPSA
-487 EVNIISDNKVQ
+487 EVNVISDNKVQ
-498 VRVSKEAAPRLIGK
+498 VRVSKEAAPRIIGR
-512 GGATVSELE
+512 GGSTVSELE

-539 EIEFDIS
+539 EIQFDIS
-546 ESGSSVNILVD
+546 EAGASINILVD
-557 DEVVGRTVD
+557 DEVIGRTVD
-566 VYVEDDYIMSSQ
+566 VYVEDEYILSSQ

-583 RVKVDKRSEAGRSIV
+583 RVKIDKRSESGKKIL
-598 NAILAGQEIKVF
+598 NAIIGGQEEIKVF
-610 LSRH
+610 ISRR

>member
-1 LYHLSNKKFVLDTS
+1 MRNNKFVLDTS

-20 EITKMLEAGDVEEGS
+20 EITKMLEAGNIEQESD
-35 EIVIPL
+35 IIIPL

-65 KKMRELSARRK
+65 KKMRELCTAK
-76 ISLRFVGQRPDLND
+76 NISLRFVGQRPDLDD
-90 IRLAKHGRIDAIIKD
+90 IKLAKHGRIDAIIKD
-105 VAMQES
+105 VAMHES

-130 KAMHIRAPT
+130 KAMHIRTPT
-139 KTTDLEFEKYFDEN
+139 KTTDLEFERYFDGT

-167 KRGRPGT
+167 KRGKPGN
-174 FQLVKIAQEKST
+174 FQLVKISQEKST
-186 YAQLTNIIKEV
+186 YHQLLNIIREV
-197 SEAGRVTGTGSVEIS
+197 SEASRVTGTGSVEIS
-212 RSGATVIQFGNFRIA
+212 RSGATVLQFGNFRIA

-239 TIVRPIV
+239 TIVRPII
-246 RLALADYNASEK
+246 RLELEDYNASNK
-258 LMERLSGKAEGII
+258 LMERLSGKAEGIV

-282 LASSL
+282 LASSV
-287 AQFYSER
+287 AQFYTKR

-306 LQVPEE
+306 LQVPDE

-399 GSIKKVYELSLTV
+399 GSIKKVYELTLTV
-412 KVPTGMTEADL
+412 KVPSGMTEADL
-423 ARPLVEVRDFET
+423 ARPLVEVRDFES
-435 GAIEYEIYTF
+435 GVIEYEIYTF
-445 GEENVVVP
+445 GDENVVVP
-453 VSKLAKSGGEAASGI
+453 VLKLAKGVRMESGVH
-468 RKLAQSK
+468 KLAQSK
-475 IMDFVRRFDPSA
+475 IMDIVRRFDPSA
-487 EVNIISDNKVQ
+487 EVNVISDNKVQ
-498 VRVSKEAAPRLIGK
+498 IRVSKEAAPRVIGK
-512 GGATVSELE
+512 GGSTVSELE
-521 EMLGVKIDVEAKI
+521 EMLGVKIDVEART

-546 ESGSSVNILVD
+546 ETSSSINILVSD
-557 DEVVGRTVD
+557 DAIGHTVD
-566 VYVEDDYIMSSQ
+566 VYVEDEYILSSP
-578 VGKKA
+578 VGKKG
-583 RVKVDKRSEAGRSIV
+583 RVKIDKRSESGKKIL
-598 NAILAGQEIKVF
+598 NAIIAGQEEIKVF
-610 LSRH
+610 INRRR

>member
-1 LYHLSNKKFVLDTS
+1 LRNKKFVLDTS

-20 EITKMLEAGDVEEGS
+20 EITKMLELGNIEQESD
-35 EIVIPL
+35 IIIPL

-51 STNKEHGFVGLEEI
+51 SMNKEHGFVGLEEI
-65 KKMRELSARRK
+65 KKMRELCTAK
-76 ISLRFVGQRPDLND
+76 NISLRFVGERPDLDD

-105 VAMQES
+105 VAMHES

-130 KAMHIRAPT
+130 KAMHIRTPT
-139 KTTDLEFEKYFDEN
+139 KTTDLEFEKYFDDT

-167 KRGRPGT
+167 KRGKPGN
-174 FQLVKIAQEKST
+174 FQLVKISQEKST
-186 YAQLTNIIKEV
+186 YHQLLNITREV
-197 SEAGRVTGTGSVEIS
+197 SEASRITGMGSVEIS
-212 RSGATVIQFGNFRIA
+212 RSGATVLQFGNFRIA

-239 TIVRPIV
+239 TIVRPII
-246 RLALADYNASEK
+246 RLELEDYNPSNK
-258 LMERLSGKAEGII
+258 LMERLSGKAEGIV

-282 LASSL
+282 LASSI
-287 AQFYSER
+287 AQFYTKR

-306 LQVPEE
+306 LQVPDE

-394 IFVRD
+394 IFVRE
-399 GSIKKVYELSLTV
+399 GSIKKVYELTLTV
-412 KVPTGMTEADL
+412 KVPSGMTEADL
-423 ARPLVEVRDFET
+423 ARPLVEVRDFES
-435 GAIEYEIYTF
+435 GVIEYEIYTF
-445 GEENVVVP
+445 GDENVVVP
-453 VSKLAKSGGEAASGI
+453 VSKLAKGGQIESGVH
-468 RKLAQSK
+468 KLAQSK
-475 IMDFVRRFDPSA
+475 IMDVVRRFDPSA

-498 VRVSKEAAPRLIGK
+498 VRVSKEAAPRVIGK
-512 GGATVSELE
+512 GGSTVSELE
-521 EMLGVKIDVEAKI
+521 EMLGIKIDVEAKT

-546 ESGSSVNILVD
+546 ETGSSINILVD
-557 DEVVGRTVD
+557 DGVIGHTVN
-566 VYVEDDYIMSSQ
+566 VYVEDEYVLSSQ

-583 RVKVDKRSEAGRSIV
+583 RVKIDKRSESGKKIL
-598 NAILAGQEIKVF
+598 NAIIAGQEEIKVF
-610 LSRH
+610 ISKR

>member
-1 LYHLSNKKFVLDTS
+1 MKNKKFVLDTS

-20 EITKMLEAGDVEEGS
+20 EITKMLEAGNIEQESD
-35 EIVIPL
+35 IIIPL

-65 KKMRELSARRK
+65 KKMRELCTAKS
-76 ISLRFVGQRPDLND
+76 ISLRFVGQRPDLDD

-105 VAMQES
+105 VAMHES

-130 KAMHIRAPT
+130 NAMHIRTPT
-139 KTTDLEFEKYFDEN
+139 KTTDLEFEKYFDDT

-162 TFPMA
+162 TFPKA
-167 KRGRPGT
+167 KRGKPGN
-174 FQLVKIAQEKST
+174 FQLVKISQEKST
-186 YAQLTNIIKEV
+186 YHQLLNIIREV
-197 SEAGRVTGTGSVEIS
+197 SEASRVTGTGSIEIS
-212 RSGATVIQFGNFRIA
+212 RSGATVLQFGNFRIA

-239 TIVRPIV
+239 TIVRPII
-246 RLALADYNASEK
+246 RLELEDYNASNK
-258 LMERLSGKAEGII
+258 LMERLSGKAEGIV

-282 LASSL
+282 LASSV
-287 AQFYSER
+287 AQFYTKR

-306 LQVPEE
+306 LQVPDE

-394 IFVRD
+394 IFVRE
-399 GSIKKVYELSLTV
+399 GSIKKVYELTLTV
-412 KVPTGMTEADL
+412 KVPSGMTEADL
-423 ARPLVEVRDFET
+423 ARPLVEVRDFES
-435 GAIEYEIYTF
+435 GVIEYEIYTF
-445 GEENVVVP
+445 GDENVVVP
-453 VSKLAKSGGEAASGI
+453 VSKLAKGGQIESGVH
-468 RKLAQSK
+468 KLARSK
-475 IMDFVRRFDPSA
+475 IMDIVRRFDPSA
-487 EVNIISDNKVQ
+487 EVNVISDNKVQ
-498 VRVSKEAAPRLIGK
+498 VRVSKEAARRVIGK
-512 GGATVSELE
+512 GGSTVSELE
-521 EMLGVKIDVEAKI
+521 EMLGVKIDVEAKT

-539 EIEFDIS
+539 EIEFEIS
-546 ESGSSVNILVD
+546 ETGSSINILVD
-557 DEVVGRTVD
+557 DDVIGHTVD
-566 VYVEDDYIMSSQ
+566 VYVEDEYLLSSQ

-583 RVKVDKRSEAGRSIV
+583 RVKIDKRSESGKKIL
-598 NAILAGQEIKVF
+598 NAIVAGQKEEEIKVF
-610 LSRH
+610 ISRR

>member
-1 LYHLSNKKFVLDTS
+1 MRNNKFVLDTS

-20 EITKMLEAGDVEEGS
+20 EITKMLEAGNIEQESD
-35 EIVIPL
+35 IIIPL

-65 KKMRELSARRK
+65 KKMRELCTAK
-76 ISLRFVGQRPDLND
+76 NISLRFVGQRPDLDD

-105 VAMQES
+105 VAMHES

-130 KAMHIRAPT
+130 KAMHIRTPT
-139 KTTDLEFEKYFDEN
+139 KTTDLEFERYFDDA

-167 KRGRPGT
+167 KRGKPGN
-174 FQLVKIAQEKST
+174 FQLVKISQEKST
-186 YAQLTNIIKEV
+186 YHQLLNIIREV
-197 SEAGRVTGTGSVEIS
+197 SEASRVTGTGSVEIS
-212 RSGATVIQFGNFRIA
+212 RSGATVLQFGNFRIA

-239 TIVRPIV
+239 TIVRPII
-246 RLALADYNASEK
+246 RLELEDYNASNK
-258 LMERLSGKAEGII
+258 LMDRLSGKAEGVV

-282 LASSL
+282 LASSV
-287 AQFYSER
+287 AQFYTKR

-306 LQVPEE
+306 LQVPDE

-394 IFVRD
+394 IFVRE
-399 GSIKKVYELSLTV
+399 GSIKKVYELTLTV
-412 KVPTGMTEADL
+412 KVPSGMTEADL
-423 ARPLVEVRDFET
+423 ARPLVEVRDFES
-435 GAIEYEIYTF
+435 GVIEYEIYTF
-445 GEENVVVP
+445 GDENVVVP
-453 VSKLAKSGGEAASGI
+453 VLKLAKGGRMESGVH
-468 RKLAQSK
+468 KLAQSK
-475 IMDFVRRFDPSA
+475 IMDIVRRFDPSA
-487 EVNIISDNKVQ
+487 EVNIISDNKVL
-498 VRVSKEAAPRLIGK
+498 VRVSKEAAPRVIGK
-512 GGATVSELE
+512 GGSTVSELE
-521 EMLGVKIDVEAKI
+521 EMLGVKIDVEART

-546 ESGSSVNILVD
+546 ETSSSINILVHD
-557 DEVVGRTVD
+557 DVIGHTVD
-566 VYVEDDYIMSSQ
+566 VYVEDEYILSSQ

-583 RVKVDKRSEAGRSIV
+583 RVKIDKRSESGKKIL
-598 NAILAGQEIKVF
+598 NAIIAGQEEIKVF
-610 LSRH
+610 ISRR